1 MEHLFQYRSEIQE
14 IPRIRKELSDLA
26 LSWSIPES
34 EFRQISVIIEEIFSN
49 IVRFAFNDTAVHMI
63 NIKMQY
69 ADRNISI
76 EIIDDGIPFNPL
88 EYHQSPIS
96 DPATSD
102 SGGMGLTLVRTFSD
116 SIEYKRTPQNNHLS
130 IIKMVKSKP

>member
-26 LSWSIPES
+26 LSWTIPES

-63 NIKMQY
+63 NIKIN
-69 ADRNISI
+69 ATNSEVITHSA
-76 EIIDDGIPFNPL
+76 
-88 EYHQSPIS
+88 QSLMS
-96 DPATSD
+96 LA
-102 SGGMGLTLVRTFSD
+102 
-116 SIEYKRTPQNNHLS
+116 K
-130 IIKMVKSKP
+130 K